1 MYIQVKQ
8 TPDNPDDLYIGSS
21 HPQRNVVS
29 LSSARLPGAA
39 RKLPPAQQL
48 MSTQE
53 GAAGPGTMEQQ
64 SGRIANNIVPKPQ
77 VPALNLGRHGD
88 GFGSD
93 QSLTA
98 RVPGHGPGSLP
109 HIQRGAH
116 TSRPAA
122 YGAAAGVQQQY
133 GSDTIRTTPAVET
146 GPITPAQALKRY
158 GEYLTA
164 YEQSEILQ
172 YTHVSCRSSVC
183 NVVETISSCNT
194 TQSPWDF
201 CAL

>member
-1 MYIQVKQ
+1 MHMQVKQ

-48 MSTQE
+48 MSTQD

-64 SGRIANNIVPKPQ
+64 SGRVANNIVPKPQ

-109 HIQRGAH
+109 HVQRGAH

-122 YGAAAGVQQQY
+122 YGAAAARVQQQY

-172 YTHVSCRSSVC
+172 YQHVS
-183 NVVETISSCNT
+183 ISST
-194 TQSPWDF
+194 YERWRR
-201 CAL
+201 